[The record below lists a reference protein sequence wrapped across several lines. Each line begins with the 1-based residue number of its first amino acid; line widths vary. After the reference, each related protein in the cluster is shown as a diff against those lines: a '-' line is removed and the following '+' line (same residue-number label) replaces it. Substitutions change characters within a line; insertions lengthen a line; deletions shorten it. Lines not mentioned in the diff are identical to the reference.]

1 MAGKTDKQESIE
13 SLRLRYARLNERKIT
28 AAADLKNADEQL
40 ERLKQEARDQF
51 GTDDAAE
58 LQKQLEEL
66 NRENERK
73 RAEYQQH
80 LDKIEAD
87 LNEAENTFGDA

>member
-1 MAGKTDKQESIE
+1 MAGRTDKQESIE
-13 SLRLRYARLNERKIT
+13 SLRQRYARLNERKIT
-28 AAADLKNADEQL
+28 AAADLKNAEEQL
-40 ERLKQEARDQF
+40 DRLKQEAREQF

-87 LNEAENTFGDA
+87 LNEAEKSFGEA